1 MKFSSEGIDRF
12 IEKGEELLTLLK
24 NIFNKYVKNRF
35 KFMSPILGI
44 RKPILGKAS

>member
-1 MKFSSEGIDRF
+1 MKFSSESVDRF
-12 IEKGEELLTLLK
+12 IEKGELLTLLK

-44 RKPILGKAS
+44 RKPMLGKAS